1 MKKLNFA
8 IILICIISFTATSQV
23 FAGNRDDIT
32 NTIPDKNTES
42 QNQATALI
50 QRLDEIKSMD
60 KSNLNPA
67 EKKELRTE
75 VRSIKENLA
84 DISGGVYF
92 SLGALVIIA
101 LVLILVL

>member
-1 MKKLNFA
+1 M
-8 IILICIISFTATSQV
+8 

-67 EKKELRTE
+67 EKRIENGS
-75 VRSIKENLA
+75 SINKRK
-84 DISGGVYF
+84 SGRH
-92 SLGALVIIA
+92 
-101 LVLILVL
+101 